1 MSDQRSTQTT
11 TTHIDSREGVRR
23 LVSWGARA
31 ALASPFVAVFGVAVG
46 ASIYSDD
53 VSEVAGSG
61 RFTVATATALIA
73 LILLGLALVSLYLQ
87 QHDALGPFGTAAF
100 VLALVG
106 TMLAAGGAW
115 DQVFTVPYLAN
126 EAPAVLDAETS
137 GSLLA
142 GFFVSFALLAAGWAL
157 FAIATRRAGVLP
169 RRGSTVL
176 LVGAVLAF
184 LPAPTA
190 LRLLVLT
197 IGAALL
203 ARAAAP
209 RAARTSPAL
218 AVIGALLVAGCGGD
232 DRLSKEETAREL
244 NEALAAT
251 SGEIQRRFHPVFQQL
266 EGMRDNA
273 RVPARVRA
281 GLEEPASAVARELR
295 ETADRVDELDPPK
308 DAEDAVDSLAQTARA
323 QAARLEQLPERG
335 SLTVG
340 ELAGAVAPPTNA
352 LRKLGEA
359 GVEVQPPA
367 QGAG

>member
-1 MSDQRSTQTT
+1 MSDETGTQTT
-11 TTHIDSREGVRR
+11 TIHNGSGEGVRR

-61 RFTVATATALIA
+61 RFTVATAAALIA
-73 LILLGLALVSLYLQ
+73 LLLLSLGLVSLYLRQ
-87 QHDALGPFGTAAF
+87 QDALGPFGTAAF
-100 VLALVG
+100 VLALAG
-106 TMLAAGGAW
+106 TVLAAGGAW

-142 GFFVSFALLAAGWAL
+142 GFFLSFALLAAGWAL

-176 LVGAVLAF
+176 LVGAILAF
-184 LPAPTA
+184 VPAPTA

-218 AVIGALLVAGCGGD
+218 AVIAALLVVGCGGE
-232 DRLSKEETAREL
+232 DRMSDEETAREI
-244 NEALAAT
+244 NEVLAAT
-251 SGEIQRRFHPVFQQL
+251 SGEVQRQFHPVFQQL
-266 EGMRDNA
+266 GGMRESA
-273 RVPARVRA
+273 PVPARVRA
-281 GLEEPASAVARELR
+281 RLEQPTSAVSRELR
-295 ETADRVDELDPPK
+295 ETADRVDELDPPE
-308 DAEDAVDSLAQTARA
+308 DAEEAVASLTESARA
-323 QAARLEQLPERG
+323 QAARLEQLPEQDG
-335 SLTVG
+335 LTVRQ
-340 ELAGAVAPPTNA
+340 LADAVEPPTDA
-352 LRKLGEA
+352 LRRLSEA
-359 GVEVQPPA
+359 GIRVQPPP
-367 QGAG
+367 QGG